1 MWKNK
6 KKLLFLL
13 AFSSLLIAQNS
24 SDTTPGSD
32 QLESA
37 MTKNISSGLTNQK
50 NYGEAE
56 KYYRMGADREDI
68 SSIINLGRLQYFF
81 LNNHKAGEK
90 YLKKAAEM
98 GSKEAQDILDGLNIE
113 Y

>member
-1 MWKNK
+1 MQK
-6 KKLLFLL
+6 KY
-13 AFSSLLIAQNS
+13 
-24 SDTTPGSD
+24 
-32 QLESA
+32 E
-37 MTKNISSGLTNQK
+37 
-50 NYGEAE
+50 EAE
-56 KYYRMGADREDI
+56 KYYRIGADKEDVN
-68 SSIINLGRLQYFF
+68 SIGNLGRIQYFF